1 MHPPSPAL
9 SPPPLRL
16 PPPRPSSMLSWA
28 GDGCRA
34 NCVGED
40 MGTSLKLSGS
50 EPLRDSSEEAGEMGG
65 VEEVLG

>member
-1 MHPPSPAL
+1 
-9 SPPPLRL
+9 
-16 PPPRPSSMLSWA
+16 MLSCA
-28 GDGCRA
+28 GDGCKV

-50 EPLRDSSEEAGEMGG
+50 EPLRDSSDDAGEMGG

>member
-1 MHPPSPAL
+1 
-9 SPPPLRL
+9 
-16 PPPRPSSMLSWA
+16 MLSWA
-28 GDGCRA
+28 GDGCKA

>member
-1 MHPPSPAL
+1 MPSMPPPSAAL
-9 SPPPLRL
+9 SP

-40 MGTSLKLSGS
+40 MGMSLKLSGS